1 MAVEDR
7 PSLSRASST
16 RWPDRL
22 VVRARIVWVASS
34 NLAVRLP
41 PAKVVIDSKC
51 VVLPTTVLWLSRQIG
66 QTPWGPHRGK
76 EGEPCEWRHQ
86 PFYSKAKGSACI
98 AKFATFY
105 TSEVWADYRGFFA
118 TPGHAAV
125 SKIVI
130 NSAKVLGI
138 DAGASKE
145 EVIAAFRATVRKV
158 HPDAGGDT
166 DAFQKLVEA
175 RNVLLAHNM

>member
-7 PSLSRASST
+7 PSLSRAFPT

-22 VVRARIVWVASS
+22 IVQARIVWVASS

-41 PAKVVIDSKC
+41 HARVVIDSKC
-51 VVLPTTVLWLSRQIG
+51 LVLPTTVLWLSRKIE

-76 EGEPCEWRHQ
+76 EGEPCEWKHQ
-86 PFYSKAKGSACI
+86 PFYPKAEGSPCI
-98 AKFATFY
+98 AKFASFY
-105 TSEVWADYRGFFA
+105 TSEVWADYRSFFA
-118 TPGHAAV
+118 TPGHTAV
-125 SKIVI
+125 NKIVI
-130 NSAKVLGI
+130 NSAKVLGV
-138 DAGASKE
+138 DAGASKA

-166 DAFQKLVEA
+166 DAFQRLVEA
-175 RNVLLAHNM
+175 RNVLLAYNL